1 MKRGYRRP
9 AAGPKRETP
18 QPKRL
23 FAQPEKDFYRLPD
36 LVIRGGMV
44 VTDGCRRILEL
55 TPQKISL
62 DMGAAVITLYG
73 GNLRIESLA
82 RRRLLAAGTVRRIEL
97 EKKWKGGGG

>member
-44 VTDGCRRILEL
+44 VTDGCRRILDL

-62 DMGAAVITLYG
+62 AMGAAVITLYG
-73 GNLRIESLA
+73 ENLRIESLA

>member
-1 MKRGYRRP
+1 MKRGHRRP

-44 VTDGCRRILEL
+44 VTDGCRRILDL

-62 DMGAAVITLYG
+62 DMGAAVITL
-73 GNLRIESLA
+73 NDSQMMMTDSAFLMFLSSSLCCK
-82 RRRLLAAGTVRRIEL
+82 REQR
-97 EKKWKGGGG
+97 

>member
-44 VTDGCRRILEL
+44 VTDGCRRILDL

-73 GNLRIESLA
+73 ENLRIESLA
-82 RRRLLAAGTVRRIEL
+82 RRLLAAGTVRRIEL

>member
-44 VTDGCRRILEL
+44 VTDGCRRILDL

-73 GNLRIESLA
+73 ENQ
-82 RRRLLAAGTVRRIEL
+82 
-97 EKKWKGGGG
+97 

>member
-1 MKRGYRRP
+1 MKRGTPPPGRR
-9 AAGPKRETP
+9 AKRETP

-44 VTDGCRRILEL
+44 VTDGCRRILDL

-62 DMGAAVITLYG
+62 DMG
-73 GNLRIESLA
+73 RRSLHCM
-82 RRRLLAAGTVRRIEL
+82 GKTC
-97 EKKWKGGGG
+97 G

>member
-1 MKRGYRRP
+1 MKRGHRRP

-44 VTDGCRRILEL
+44 VTDGCRCILDL

-73 GNLRIESLA
+73 ENLRIESLA
-82 RRRLLAAGTVRRIEL
+82 RRRLLVAGTVRRIEL

>member
-44 VTDGCRRILEL
+44 VTDGCRRILDL

-73 GNLRIESLA
+73 ENRRIESLA

>member
-1 MKRGYRRP
+1 
-9 AAGPKRETP
+9 
-18 QPKRL
+18 
-23 FAQPEKDFYRLPD
+23 
-36 LVIRGGMV
+36 MV
-44 VTDGCRRILEL
+44 VTDGCRRILDL

-73 GNLRIESLA
+73 ENLRIESLA

>member
-44 VTDGCRRILEL
+44 VTDGCRRILDL

-62 DMGAAVITLYG
+62 DMGAVVITLYG
-73 GNLRIESLA
+73 ENLRIESLA

>member
-1 MKRGYRRP
+1 MKRGYRRR
-9 AAGPKRETP
+9 AAGRKRETP

-44 VTDGCRRILEL
+44 VTDGCRRILDL

-73 GNLRIESLA
+73 ENLRIESLA

>member
-44 VTDGCRRILEL
+44 VTDGCRRILDL
-55 TPQKISL
+55 APQKISL
-62 DMGAAVITLYG
+62 DMGTAVITLYG
-73 GNLRIESLA
+73 ENLRIESLA

>member
-1 MKRGYRRP
+1 M
-9 AAGPKRETP
+9 
-18 QPKRL
+18 
-23 FAQPEKDFYRLPD
+23 PD

-44 VTDGCRRILEL
+44 VTDGCRRILDL

-73 GNLRIESLA
+73 ENLRIESLA